1 MAWVNFKELR
11 EKLIFREVLEFYGVK
26 INAKNHVQHHSK
38 CPLPTHDAVNR
49 SSSFS
54 AQLDKGIWRCFGCG
68 AQGNILDFATRM
80 EKFDPAKPDDV
91 RRAALLLSERYNIAS
106 EKPQTAAVKRAPTN
120 TTAQAKGPTVVN
132 AVLDFT
138 LKGLDPEHPYLLKRG
153 FTPETISHFE
163 LGFCSRG
170 LMKDRI
176 AIPLRNAAGQLVGYA
191 GRVIDESLITQ
202 ENPKYRF
209 PSARTHEGKTFEFS
223 KSLFLYNG
231 SAVGSPAEDL
241 VIVEGFTAT
250 WWLVQNGFPRTV
262 ALMSATVSPEQIAL
276 IVGMVPRRGRLWVLT
291 DGNQAGHFCA
301 ESLLK
306 QLAPYRFIRWPVLKD
321 GKRPVDCNANELR
334 SLLE

>member
-11 EKLIFREVLEFYGVK
+11 EKLVFRDVLEFYGVK

-54 AQLDKGIWRCFGCG
+54 ANLDKGIWRCFGCG

-80 EKFDPAKPDDV
+80 ERFDPGKPNEV
-91 RRAALLLSERYNIAS
+91 RRVAVILAERYSVAS
-106 EKPQTAAVKRAPTN
+106 EKPKAADKATPKNAPRIT
-120 TTAQAKGPTVVN
+120 GPTIIN
-132 AVLDFT
+132 AALDFA
-138 LKGLDPEHPYLLKRG
+138 LKGLDPEHPYLLNRG
-153 FTPETISHFE
+153 FTSETIRHFE

-176 AIPLRNAAGQLVGYA
+176 AIPLRNAEGQLVGYA
-191 GRVIDESLITQ
+191 GRVIDDSLITP

-209 PSARTHEGKTFEFS
+209 PSSRVHEGKTYEFS

-231 SAVGSPAEDL
+231 HAISSPAEDL
-241 VIVEGFTAT
+241 VIVEGFAAT
-250 WWLVQNGFPRTV
+250 WWLCQNGFPRTV
-262 ALMSATVSPEQIAL
+262 ALMSANASTEQIAL
-276 IVGMVPRRGRLWVLT
+276 IVGMVPRRGRIWILT
-291 DGNQAGHFCA
+291 DANQSGRFGA

-306 QLAPYRFIRWPVLKD
+306 QLSPYRFVRWAVLL
-321 GKRPVDCNANELR
+321 KRPVECDRDEIKALIG
-334 SLLE
+334 